1 VLIIRRKAG
10 ERLILD
16 GNIEIEVLDARPNY
30 VKLGITAPDAVT
42 VVRQEAQLTRES
54 NLKAS
59 RTVTSTDI
67 LSLASKLGR

>member
-1 VLIIRRKAG
+1 MLIIRRKAG